1 LLGHQFELVNQPSAS
16 DLDWLFFFDTSGAP
30 CRVPISF
37 TSLASLDPFVVLAAG
52 RSHFRLEDLLKL
64 AKLVEELKGLMDE
77 V

>member
-1 LLGHQFELVNQPSAS
+1 M
-16 DLDWLFFFDTSGAP
+16 
-30 CRVPISF
+30 PISF